1 MKILFIGNSYTYC
14 NDLPRLVEK
23 LARENGKNVQVFS
36 VTRGGR
42 MLLQLADP
50 EDDAVAELKALLKAH
65 HFDFCFLQEQ
75 SVLPARYYEGFSAGV
90 ACALELLGDRVD
102 QVILYATW
110 GRKEG
115 SPVLQELGMS
125 SSEMTAA
132 LTAAYRKAA
141 SQYGLGI
148 SEVGEKFLR
157 ARAVDP
163 AVELYAEDFAHPSY
177 AGSCLAAM
185 THYDAIFHEMPDC
198 ADSLVLT
205 QKELEVF
212 RSVLA
217 AR

>member
-14 NDLPRLVEK
+14 NDLPMLVEK
-23 LARENGKNVQVFS
+23 LARENGKDVETFS

-42 MLLQLADP
+42 MLIQLADP
-50 EDDAVAELKALLKAH
+50 EDDAVLELRQLLREH
-65 HFDFCFLQEQ
+65 HFDICFLQEQ
-75 SVLPARYYEGFSAGV
+75 SVLPARYYEGFSAGI
-90 ACALELLGDRVD
+90 ACALELLGKQVD

-115 SPVLQELGMS
+115 SEVLRELGMTTG
-125 SSEMTAA
+125 EMTAA
-132 LTAAYRKAA
+132 LTVAYRRAA
-141 SQYGLGI
+141 RQYDLGI

-163 AVELYAEDFAHPSY
+163 AVELYTEDFAHPSY